1 LNTTCSLANK
11 QLKINVWDGRLLLT
25 KDDGFI
31 ENSLSGCSK
40 SCVVIAV
47 QVSGQYSTNSTSC

>member
-1 LNTTCSLANK
+1 
-11 QLKINVWDGRLLLT
+11 LLLT